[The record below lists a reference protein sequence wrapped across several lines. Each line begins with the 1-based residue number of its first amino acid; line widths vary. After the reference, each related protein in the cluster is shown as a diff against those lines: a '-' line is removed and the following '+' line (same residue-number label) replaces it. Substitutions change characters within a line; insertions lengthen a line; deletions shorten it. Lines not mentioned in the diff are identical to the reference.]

1 MVSHRTTLTDA
12 TVSRRR
18 TARVHRVI
26 ASSRGQTPGCP
37 RTLLS
42 CATRVRRG
50 FFAVPQNTEIQ
61 RGLAMTDPQIRL
73 RASAAQAVGVR
84 TRCWIALMR
93 GRDQTDPLSMQV
105 KETEAPAPSR
115 LVGASKHSNQVSVS
129 WPGQRLMQA
138 AGDILLGRQRTEAS
152 CTYGRWPGRTRAP
165 ATVSP
170 SPTTPTRTNATT
182 NLLST
187 PSPRDGSPPNSTCK
201 ARPPS
206 PPCRRAIRARF
217 PT

>member
-1 MVSHRTTLTDA
+1 
-12 TVSRRR
+12 
-18 TARVHRVI
+18 VHRVI

-165 ATVSP
+165 ATGSP

-187 PSPRDGSPPNSTCK
+187 PSPRDGSPPNPTCK
-201 ARPPS
+201 ARHRRPYG
-206 PPCRRAIRARF
+206 RAIRARF
-217 PT
+217 PNSTPM